1 MSKFLGSLVE
11 RMAKVGFVFLIAVL
25 LSPSLDAQLVRGT
38 VSGTVT
44 DPQNVAISG
53 ATVTLTDQE
62 KGVVQTT
69 TTNDA
74 GFYRFPGVD
83 AGRYSVQFTKEG
95 FETQKSGGLE
105 VRSGKDTTVDA
116 PLRIGAVSSQVFVTC
131 LLYTSDAADE

>member
-1 MSKFLGSLVE
+1 MFKFLGSLVE
-11 RMAKVGFVFLIAVL
+11 RMAKLWFVFVIAVL
-25 LSPSLDAQLVRGT
+25 LSSLLDVQLVRCT
-38 VSGTVT
+38 VSVTIT

-53 ATVTLTDQE
+53 ATVTHTDQE

-95 FETQKSGGLE
+95 FETKKSGGLE

-116 PLRIGAVSSQVFVTC
+116 PLRIGAVSSQV
-131 LLYTSDAADE
+131 